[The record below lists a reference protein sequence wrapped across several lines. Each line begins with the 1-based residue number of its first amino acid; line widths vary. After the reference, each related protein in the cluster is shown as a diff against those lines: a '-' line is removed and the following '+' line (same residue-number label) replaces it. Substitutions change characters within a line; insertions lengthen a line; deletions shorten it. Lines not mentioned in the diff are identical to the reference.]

1 MLEAVIELVEETG
14 EMPIAQQ
21 IADRSGMSIRSVFR
35 LYEDVND
42 LQASAVRLRVTQLRG
57 RYTVPDSAVPLD
69 ERLDELVATWT
80 EVHESITPV
89 RRVIVGLL
97 DRSEPLREQ
106 YFAGMR
112 YLSDQL
118 EVVFAP
124 ELAELK
130 PTDRQRR
137 LAALDVALSWETW
150 HRLRSTRALSTS
162 EARAVVRLSVDALL
176 GV

>member
-1 MLEAVIELVEETG
+1 
-14 EMPIAQQ
+14 MPIAQQ
-21 IADRSGMSIRSVFR
+21 IAERSGMSIRSVFR

-57 RYTVPDSAVPLD
+57 RYTVPDPGAPLG
-69 ERLDELVATWT
+69 ERLDDIVGTWT

-97 DRSEPLREQ
+97 DKSESLHEQ

-112 YLSDQL
+112 YLSERVA
-118 EVVFAP
+118 EVFEPEFAALVDT
-124 ELAELK
+124 E
-130 PTDRQRR
+130 RR
-137 LAALDVALSWETW
+137 ARVAALDVALSWETW
-150 HRLRSTRALSTS
+150 HRLRSIQGLSVPD
-162 EARAVVRLSVDALL
+162 ARAAVRTLAGSLL